1 MTAEQAAPRQEP
13 VGEIHPYAGLFRW
26 ASAAS
31 LPQPALH
38 PPLERQLSPMAEDF
52 AVALRLV
59 QQERE
64 QRAGRVAFDVSQ
76 LDEDIQSD
84 LRALSAL
91 PTSLGDW
98 QRRRRQQ
105 EEARALR
112 AQIEATLHLA
122 QD

>member
-1 MTAEQAAPRQEP
+1 MTAEQAAPREEP
-13 VGEIHPYAGLFRW
+13 MGEVRPYASLFRW
-26 ASAAS
+26 VSNASMHI
-31 LPQPALH
+31 PERQP
-38 PPLERQLSPMAEDF
+38 PERQLSPMAEDF
-52 AVALRLV
+52 AVALALV

-64 QRAGRVAFDVSQ
+64 QRADRVPFDVSQ

-84 LRALSAL
+84 LRALSEL

-112 AQIEATLHLA
+112 AQLEATLHLA

>member
-1 MTAEQAAPRQEP
+1 
-13 VGEIHPYAGLFRW
+13 
-26 ASAAS
+26 
-31 LPQPALH
+31 
-38 PPLERQLSPMAEDF
+38 MAEDF
-52 AVALRLV
+52 AVAIALV

-84 LRALSAL
+84 LRALSEL

-112 AQIEATLHLA
+112 AQLEATLHLA